1 MKKIQRIYIFFLLIT
16 ISLLFAQSD
25 VPPIAE
31 VNRIGKIEVYNDGI
45 VYYYDIFE
53 IVNKKNNTVRA
64 YLFLRKKEEKYL
76 NYKNYTILK
85 ADFQNLKLGTVL
97 VSLAKIINA
106 NVLFGKDLWK
116 TFQMS
121 REVISAYQETPQY
134 TVEISTS
141 EVLTSGM
148 ISGGGSEKSVPE
160 SEKREF
166 KESIKSSELIKIP
179 AYLFQD
185 VSLVINSPTPA
196 YTLFNTILREYDLM
210 AVKLSRNLIKIS
222 LKDRIEFNV
231 SGIDEKDVKK
241 FLQKLKRYSSSVAK
255 IVYDKDLGKIIV
267 IDTKENIEKLKSLR
281 ISFEKSLKTKGHKE
295 VKPKAKVLY
304 FKNRRDLEI
313 AKSLINQKFGDIV
326 VVNEDR
332 DFNALIVYSVDEKIL
347 GKVENLIGSLT
358 TNISSSYIT
367 TKVFY
372 VRYIPLHEIKKKIEP
387 LLSEEGEVYILKV
400 GNVGGENEEGGSSSG
415 EDIVDVS
422 IERGNLSEGQY
433 SLKRTRKIYL
443 EFNNA
448 ILIKDYPE
456 RIREIYKKYR
466 KFLSEKPIKIKIK
479 ARILEISKDIRKEL
493 GISSRQISLSQ
504 TSVPRF
510 WSSDI
515 SSEVDLAKDTATAGL
530 LTFIFQKGI
539 LNALNLKLKA
549 FEYQGKA
556 RIIAEP
562 YILTLNGETAL
573 ISSDI
578 EWPYI
583 QNASVNQTTGIVQ
596 PSVEYKSI
604 PITLSVTPVVLPN
617 SEILLDLDIIRGRII
632 EIKRYS
638 TGATIAVEA
647 PVVATSRLNIK
658 IPVREGSTVVIGG
671 VVEKEKRSIE
681 EGVPKLKEVPLFGW
695 LFKGRQTDIQNREL
709 LIFITPE
716 ILEEE

>member
-1 MKKIQRIYIFFLLIT
+1 MKKLLFFLLIT
-16 ISLLFAQSD
+16 ISLLFAQNDS
-25 VPPIAE
+25 PPISE
-31 VNRIGKIEVYNDGI
+31 VDRIGKIEVYNNGF

-53 IVNKKNNTVRA
+53 LVDKKNNTVRA

-76 NYKNYTILK
+76 NYRNYTILR

-97 VSLAKIINA
+97 VSLAKIINV
-106 NVLFGKDLWK
+106 NVLFSKDLWK
-116 TFQMS
+116 TFQIS
-121 REVISAYQETPQY
+121 KEVISAHQETSQY

-148 ISGGGSEKSVPE
+148 ISGRKSERSVPE

-166 KESIKSSELIKIP
+166 KESVKSTELIKIP

-196 YTLFNTILREYDLM
+196 YMLFNTILREYNLI
-210 AVKLSRNLIKIS
+210 AVKLSRNLIKVS
-222 LKDRIEFNV
+222 LKDRIEFDV
-231 SGIDEKDVKK
+231 FGLDEKAVKK
-241 FLQKLKRYSSSVAK
+241 FLQKLKKYSSSVAK

-267 IDTKENIEKLKSLR
+267 IDTKENIEKLKSLK
-281 ISFEKSLKTKGHKE
+281 IAFEKSLKTIGNKQA
-295 VKPKAKVLY
+295 KPKAKVFY
-304 FKNRRDLEI
+304 FKNRRDTEI

-332 DFNALIVYSVDEKIL
+332 DFNALIVYSFDERIL
-347 GKVENLIGSLT
+347 GEVEHLIGSLT

-367 TKVFY
+367 TKIFY
-372 VRYIPLHEIKKKIEP
+372 VRYIPVHQIKKKIEP

-400 GNVGGENEEGGSSSG
+400 GNVGAGDEKESSSSR

-422 IERGNLSEGQY
+422 LERGKLAEGEY

-448 ILIKDYPE
+448 IMIKDYPE

-466 KFLSEKPIKIKIK
+466 KFLSEKPIKIRIK

-493 GISSRQISLSQ
+493 GISSWNISLSQ
-504 TSVPRF
+504 TRVPEF
-510 WSSDI
+510 WSFDI
-515 SSEVDLAKDTATAGL
+515 SSEVDLAKDTATTGL

-556 RIIAEP
+556 KIIAEP

-583 QNASVNQTTGIVQ
+583 QNVSLNQTTGIIQ

-604 PITLSVTPVVLPN
+604 PITLLVTPVVLPN
-617 SEILLDLDIIRGRII
+617 GEILLDLDIIRGRII
-632 EIKRYS
+632 EVRRFP
-638 TGATIAVEA
+638 TGDAIDIEA
-647 PVVATSRLNIK
+647 PIVSTSRLNIK

-671 VVEKEKRSIE
+671 VVEKENRSIE
-681 EGVPKLKEVPLFGW
+681 EGIPKLKEVPLLGW
-695 LFKGRQTDIQNREL
+695 LFKGKRTDIQNREL

-716 ILEEE
+716 IVEEE

>member
-493 GISSRQISLSQ
+493 GISSWQISLSQ
-504 TSVPRF
+504 TSVPSF